1 MKKIFNLYKNLS
13 APIKASIW
21 FTVSNVIQKG
31 IALLSTPIFTR
42 LMTTEQYGVYS
53 VYQSWYSIISI
64 FATLNLYAG
73 VYNNGLLKAD
83 TESKKQSF
91 TSSMLGLST
100 TITCILFVIYLVGC
114 DFWTSL
120 LDLSPIFMF
129 AMFAELLFAP
139 AFSFWSA
146 KERFDYKYKKLVG
159 ITVLMGIFSPLLGVI
174 AVIDTEH
181 KTEARVLSFV
191 FVQVCVGLIIYI
203 YTMYKGREFFN
214 KDVWKFALAFNL
226 PLIPHYLSQTILGQA
241 DRIMISKMV
250 GSTEAA
256 IYSVTYTISM
266 MFNIVMNA
274 INNSLIPYIYKSMKN
289 DNYASLRKNMN
300 FITVFVAIACL
311 VATAF
316 GPEIIKIFA
325 SPEYYEAHKIVPP
338 VAVSLL
344 FIFLFGIFGSV
355 EFYFEETR
363 FIMVASSVAAVLN
376 IILNYFGIQ
385 YFGYMAC
392 AYTTL
397 FCYILLAIVHYIAIA
412 VLIKKNLETEKTITV
427 NSIYDGTVIW
437 TVSCA
442 TVIGMIVMLFV
453 YEMTLVR
460 YLFIFAILIL
470 TVVYRN
476 KLLALFK
483 DIRK

>member
-1 MKKIFNLYKNLS
+1 MKKILNLYNSLS

-83 TESKKQSF
+83 TERKKQSF

-120 LDLSPIFMF
+120 FDLSPIFIF
-129 AMFAELLFAP
+129 AMFAELLFSP

-146 KERFDYKYKKLVG
+146 KERFDYKYRKLVG

-174 AVIDTEH
+174 AVLHTEY

-191 FVQVCVGLIIYI
+191 LVQVCVGLIIYI
-203 YTMYKGREFFN
+203 YTMFKGRQFFN
-214 KDVWKFALAFNL
+214 KDIWMYALAFNL
-226 PLIPHYLSQTILGQA
+226 PLIPHYLSQTVLGQA

-266 MFNIVMNA
+266 MFNIVMSA
-274 INNSLIPYIYKSMKN
+274 INNSLIPYIYKSLKSR
-289 DNYASLRKNMN
+289 NYVSIKKNMN
-300 FITVFVAIACL
+300 FLTVFVAIACL

-325 SPEYYEAHKIVPP
+325 APEYYEAHRIVPP

-344 FIFLFGIFGSV
+344 FVFLFGVFGV
-355 EFYFEETR
+355 IEFYYEETW
-363 FIMVASSVAAVLN
+363 FIMVASSTAAVLN
-376 IILNYFGIQ
+376 VILNYFGIQ

-397 FCYILLAIVHYIAIA
+397 FCYILLAIIHYIIIA
-412 VLIKKNLETEKTITV
+412 VLIKKNLGAEKTITV
-427 NSIYDGTVIW
+427 NSIFDGKFIW
-437 TVSCA
+437 MVSCA
-442 TVIGMIVMLFV
+442 TIIGMVVMLLI
-453 YEMTLVR
+453 YEMTLIR
-460 YLFIFAILIL
+460 YLFILAILVLAII
-470 TVVYRN
+470 YRN
-476 KLLALFK
+476 KIFALFK